1 MSLTDL
7 LKDSTAPSAPA
18 HLPPGITCEKFVAGP
33 DGKHCVSYLD
43 NGACSHPD
51 EFMCVE
57 WMKHNAHRSSAPTTQ
72 TTTVGSTT
80 PTLKEG
86 QLLTRE
92 DVESFRKLGV
102 EVELKSPL
110 GTFWLVPA
118 RTGKDRMELTP
129 EDAVTLA
136 NVVHVFGGRIASL
149 TREGK
154 PLPDAHPDA
163 LAAADEPPAVNP
175 SDPSA
180 DDAREHLRQLREQTA
195 GRPDG
200 EGPPAASTAAQTSL
214 FGDSKDGGR

>member
-18 HLPPGITCEKFVAGP
+18 DRQPPGITCEKYVAAP

-43 NGACSHPD
+43 NGACSRPD

-57 WMKHNAHRSSAPTTQ
+57 WMKHNAHRPSTSTPAAMS
-72 TTTVGSTT
+72 VGSTT
-80 PTLKEG
+80 PTFKEG

-154 PLPDAHPDA
+154 PLPDADPVA
-163 LAAADEPPAVNP
+163 LAEAASLLSEPEPAQPDGREP
-175 SDPSA
+175 SP
-180 DDAREHLRQLREQTA
+180 DDAREHLRHLRERTTA
-195 GRPDG
+195 Q
-200 EGPPAASTAAQTSL
+200 PAPAAQTNL
-214 FGDSKDGGR
+214 FGDGKGDAR